1 MRIQPITANQY
12 QYQTNFQA
20 KKLPQLKIKPRVKSR
35 IFPERK
41 KLTPEQ
47 EQSKNYGQAILFALA
62 FCAAAFTKYFID
74 TFNVKHKA
82 PVTAEVPAAQ
92 SEEPTNTNTYQL
104 K

>member
-12 QYQTNFQA
+12 QYQTDFQ
-20 KKLPQLKIKPRVKSR
+20 KKLPQLKFKPVV
-35 IFPERK
+35 RK
-41 KLTPEQ
+41 FFSGRKNLTPEQ

-82 PVTAEVPAAQ
+82 PVTAEVPAGQ
-92 SEEPTNTNTYQL
+92 SAEQTNTNTYQL